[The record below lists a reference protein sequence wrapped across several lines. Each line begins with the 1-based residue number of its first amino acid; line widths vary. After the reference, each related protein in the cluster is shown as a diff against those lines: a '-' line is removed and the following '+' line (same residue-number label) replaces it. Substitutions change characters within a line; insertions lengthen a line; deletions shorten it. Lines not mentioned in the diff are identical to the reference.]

1 MLTLANLSYK
11 GHKLKKEHV
20 TTVKFDKIKNK
31 IKTWIKNKIYI
42 VNFVNLISDLKFYQI
57 LSWNFKFMVIKYI

>member
-20 TTVKFDKIKNK
+20 TTVKFDKIK
-31 IKTWIKNKIYI
+31 TWVKNKIYI

-57 LSWNFKFMVIKYI
+57 LHEILNLL